1 MGLHTYT
8 RVVGG
13 PLKQLITIAA
23 ASSLLAGC
31 AGLMIGA
38 SAGNTAIDRYEKHH
52 LEKRMDHLEKKLDQ
66 LKKQLDKE
74 KK

>member
-1 MGLHTYT
+1 M
-8 RVVGG
+8 
-13 PLKQLITIAA
+13 KLITMGVVA
-23 ASSLLAGC
+23 SLLAGC

-38 SAGNTAIDRYEKHH
+38 SAGSTAVDRYEKHH
-52 LEKRMDHLEKKLDQ
+52 LEKRMDHLEKKLGQ

>member
-1 MGLHTYT
+1 
-8 RVVGG
+8 V
-13 PLKQLITIAA
+13 KLITVVV

-38 SAGNTAIDRYEKHH
+38 SAGSTAIDRYEKHH
-52 LEKRMDHLEKKLDQ
+52 LEKRIDHLEKKLDQ

>member
-1 MGLHTYT
+1 
-8 RVVGG
+8 
-13 PLKQLITIAA
+13 
-23 ASSLLAGC
+23 
-31 AGLMIGA
+31 MIGA
-38 SAGNTAIDRYEKHH
+38 SAGSTAIDRYEKHH

>member
-1 MGLHTYT
+1 
-8 RVVGG
+8 V
-13 PLKQLITIAA
+13 KLITVVMATF
-23 ASSLLAGC
+23 LLTGC

-38 SAGNTAIDRYEKHH
+38 SAGSTAIDRYEKHH

>member
-1 MGLHTYT
+1 M
-8 RVVGG
+8 
-13 PLKQLITIAA
+13 KLITVVV

-38 SAGNTAIDRYEKHH
+38 SAGSTAIDRYEKHH
-52 LEKRMDHLEKKLDQ
+52 LEKRIDHLEKKLDQ